1 MATVPGTPVVMAHY
15 GESMV
20 LYSAGLR
27 VEAEVSGAP
36 PVLDDPKGDPDK
48 HTGRTFVIPV
58 GKATKVPY
66 EAGRFI
72 LDHLGYTGVVRVDV
86 KESESGTKYD
96 IEKAK
101 RESEEKLKRGDEIMF
116 KSWLTGVID
125 DFVKRNKPVPAPEGN
140 VLAIIERRGYD
151 LRKYGITPIG
161 WGEKAADDEKAEL
174 KKQIADLQA
183 QVALLAK
190 AGKP

>member
-1 MATVPGTPVVMAHY
+1 MATIPGAPIVASHY

-20 LYSAGLR
+20 LYSEGLR
-27 VEAEVSGAP
+27 VEAIVDGAP
-36 PVLDDPKGDPDK
+36 PILDDPKGDPDK
-48 HTGRTFVIPV
+48 HSGRTFVIPI

-86 KESESGTKYD
+86 KESETGSKYD

-101 RESEEKLKRGDEIMF
+101 RESAEKLKRGDEIMF

-125 DFVKRNKPVPAPEGN
+125 DFVKRNKPVPAPEGSI
-140 VLAIIERRGYD
+140 LAIIERRGYD

-161 WGEKAADDEKAEL
+161 WGEKAADEEKADL
-174 KKQIADLQA
+174 KRQLAELQA
-183 QVALLAK
+183 KVAELTK
-190 AGKP
+190 GK